1 MQTGILP
8 YVSVTV
14 RPFVSF
20 FPPQT
25 MLLIFFILK
34 GVWVGGARGGEGGGG
49 KQICPMKLNAVHF
62 ESDSA
67 HSSRVI
73 PGQFSATEAQDWEA
87 SSLQCPVFPLPTS
100 YPRHYRLT
108 LPLKWCVRFSA
119 APSSLPQLHRWPSVC
134 FDPTTVMSIPVQV
147 RCP

>member
-34 GVWVGGARGGEGGGG
+34 GVWVGGARGGGGGG
-49 KQICPMKLNAVHF
+49 GGESKYAQWNSMQFILKVIQLIHQEWSPVNSAQLKRRTGKHLHYSVLPFPCLPPTLATIGSLSHSSGVYVFPRPQVHF
-62 ESDSA
+62 PNCTD
-67 HSSRVI
+67 
-73 PGQFSATEAQDWEA
+73 G
-87 SSLQCPVFPLPTS
+87 LPFALILL
-100 YPRHYRLT
+100 R
-108 LPLKWCVRFSA
+108 
-119 APSSLPQLHRWPSVC
+119 
-134 FDPTTVMSIPVQV
+134 
-147 RCP
+147 